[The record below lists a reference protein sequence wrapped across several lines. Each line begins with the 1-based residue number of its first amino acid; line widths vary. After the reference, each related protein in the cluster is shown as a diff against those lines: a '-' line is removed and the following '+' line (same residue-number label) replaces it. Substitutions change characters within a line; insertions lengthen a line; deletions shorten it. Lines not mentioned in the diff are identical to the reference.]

1 MSVRVSHRVTCHHL
15 VGQRLR
21 MTPTLA
27 CLASS
32 TNIQQR
38 SAKNGVR
45 SSIAAVICG
54 MSGEYPS
61 QPLLRVSLGPNL
73 HADLGFRTI
82 RPLEYKGI
90 LTHESRAWIPVENA
104 TLETRSDWELGTLAV
119 D

>member
-1 MSVRVSHRVTCHHL
+1 
-15 VGQRLR
+15 
-21 MTPTLA
+21 MTATLA
-27 CLASS
+27 CRASS

-45 SSIAAVICG
+45 SSMSAVICG

-61 QPLLRVSLGPNL
+61 QPLLRVSLHANL

-104 TLETRSDWELGTLAV
+104 TLEARSNWELGALAI